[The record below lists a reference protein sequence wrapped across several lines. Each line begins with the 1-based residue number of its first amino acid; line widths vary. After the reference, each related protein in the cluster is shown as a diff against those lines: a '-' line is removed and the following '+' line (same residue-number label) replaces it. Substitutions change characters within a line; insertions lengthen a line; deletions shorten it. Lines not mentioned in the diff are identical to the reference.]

1 MGFLPKNKMTVESFI
16 LSIFR
21 IWSEK
26 SNCIILDTREDYWA
40 ENTRGKG

>member
-26 SNCIILDTREDYWA
+26 SNGSKKEQRA
-40 ENTRGKG
+40 NTL